1 MRGATFVSRREAP
14 NSQSIW
20 VLGLM
25 MFMWSY
31 EVYEVMLGYKVY
43 EVRGSKKYMRLYKVY
58 EVM

>member
-1 MRGATFVSRREAP
+1 
-14 NSQSIW
+14 
-20 VLGLM
+20 

-58 EVM
+58 VMYM